1 MIYLF
6 VCLYFR
12 FEKCVSAKEALETD
26 LYKRFILVLNEKKA
40 KIRSLNKLLNE
51 VQELEKN
58 IEHKR
63 YFDLSVLGWQIQ
75 TFQCNFFPNLM
86 KVRCQLFSN
95 MRSFDSLGL
104 DALVVRCSG
113 LENTQHDLSMPAQLS
128 HLDLNHKTGMRFT

>member
-75 TFQCNFFPNLM
+75 TF
-86 KVRCQLFSN
+86 
-95 MRSFDSLGL
+95 
-104 DALVVRCSG
+104 
-113 LENTQHDLSMPAQLS
+113 
-128 HLDLNHKTGMRFT
+128 